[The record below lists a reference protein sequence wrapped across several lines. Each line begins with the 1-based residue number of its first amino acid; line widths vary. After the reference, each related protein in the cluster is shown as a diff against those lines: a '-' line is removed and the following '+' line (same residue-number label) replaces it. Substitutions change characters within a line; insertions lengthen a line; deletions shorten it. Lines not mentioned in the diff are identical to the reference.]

1 MDQVV
6 LSAGG
11 QVTVTC
17 PSQLFLMLEMTTMI
31 AIIIAA
37 AFEMMMTQD
46 TGPSVRLRADGVVER
61 FDNNEFR
68 FKPVPAG
75 SMFKP
80 VPAGR
85 LPLFR
90 SRSVMPAPTMRRAKP
105 GERFQQAIPQFV
117 PKGPR
122 TAAPGRFDA

>member
-1 MDQVV
+1 
-6 LSAGG
+6 
-11 QVTVTC
+11 
-17 PSQLFLMLEMTTMI
+17 MI

-37 AFEMMMTQD
+37 AFEMMMMTQD

-90 SRSVMPAPTMRRAKP
+90 SRSVMPAPTMRRVKP
-105 GERFQQAIPQFV
+105 GERFPQAIPQFA
-117 PKGPR
+117 PKGTRPS
-122 TAAPGRFDA
+122 APGRFDA

>member
-1 MDQVV
+1 MSDEVNI
-6 LSAGG
+6 SI
-11 QVTVTC
+11 
-17 PSQLFLMLEMTTMI
+17 SMSMLMLMFGDETMI

-68 FKPVPAG
+68 FKAATG
-75 SMFKP
+75 SMFDP

-90 SRSVMPAPTMRRAKP
+90 SRSVMPAPMRRAKP
-105 GERFQQAIPQFV
+105 GERFQQAIPQFS

>member
-1 MDQVV
+1 
-6 LSAGG
+6 
-11 QVTVTC
+11 
-17 PSQLFLMLEMTTMI
+17 MI

-37 AFEMMMTQD
+37 AFELMTQD
-46 TGPSVRLRADGVVER
+46 FETGPSVRLRADGVVEK

-68 FKPVPAG
+68 FKAATG

-90 SRSVMPAPTMRRAKP
+90 SRSVMPAPMRRAKP
-105 GERFQQAIPQFV
+105 GERFQQAIPQFA

-122 TAAPGRFDA
+122 PSAPGRFDA